1 MQEVE
6 IVIDF
11 QNSMISQDGVCSIGL
26 EVVSQNLNCLIE
38 LVPLSSPGTSMQAL
52 RIHEPADSSSCF
64 LDKMVSQSTNI
75 PGATNKITVELRPHV
90 SLSSEHTLTRS
101 AAAEQQQLVL
111 MEMVYSKE
119 RDLLMALNVV
129 DLI

>member
-1 MQEVE
+1 M
-6 IVIDF
+6 
-11 QNSMISQDGVCSIGL
+11 
-26 EVVSQNLNCLIE
+26 
-38 LVPLSSPGTSMQAL
+38 L
-52 RIHEPADSSSCF
+52 RTK
-64 LDKMVSQSTNI
+64 L
-75 PGATNKITVELRPHV
+75 LRPHV